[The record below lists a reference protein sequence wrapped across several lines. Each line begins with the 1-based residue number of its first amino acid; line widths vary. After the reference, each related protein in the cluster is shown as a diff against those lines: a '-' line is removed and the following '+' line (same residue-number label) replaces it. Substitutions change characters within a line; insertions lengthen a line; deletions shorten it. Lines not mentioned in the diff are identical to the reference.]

1 MDIKIQKRIYRICEM
16 VPGILVWL
24 TFAAAILVSLI
35 KPLWAIYFIII
46 FDLYWLFR
54 VTYLMIHVLMSWH
67 KYRGSLK
74 INWLVK
80 AKNQQY
86 FNDIY
91 HIIFLPT
98 YKEPLSVLKTTFKA
112 LTQIDYPLDKLIV
125 VLAGEKRDEAN
136 FLNNAQIIK
145 QQFADKFFKFLI
157 TVHPDNIVGEIAGKG
172 SNINWAGKRT
182 QELIDQLKL
191 PYKNIV
197 VTTLDVDS
205 CVHPMYF
212 AHLTYIFLTHKN
224 PWRTSYQPVALYN
237 NNIWESYPITRVVA
251 NSTTFWLLSDMARPE
266 RLFTFSSHSMSWQA
280 LVDVGF
286 WQNDIVTEDSRIF
299 WQCFVRYHGDYS
311 VTPLYIPVSM
321 DTVYTGSFW
330 QTMINQYK
338 QQRRWAYG
346 AENLPYL
353 IIYSLKQ
360 KTIPFIKKLR
370 YLWNMLEGYYSWATA
385 PIIIFILGRLPLY
398 FLDEV
403 ESGSMIVNNAPITLQ
418 WLMGIAM
425 FGLVVSAILS
435 TILLPPR
442 PAKKGYYTYVIM
454 ILQWILFPIAMIIF
468 GAIPATDS
476 QTRLLLGKYLG
487 FWVTTKE
494 RVSS

>member
-1 MDIKIQKRIYRICEM
+1 M
-16 VPGILVWL
+16 
-24 TFAAAILVSLI
+24 
-35 KPLWAIYFIII
+35 WAIYFIIV

-54 VTYLMIHVLMSWH
+54 VAYLMIHVLMSWY
-67 KYRGSLK
+67 KYQDHIK
-74 INWLVK
+74 INWFEIVK
-80 AKNQQY
+80 QQLR

-91 HIIFLPT
+91 HIIVLPT
-98 YKEPLSVLKTTFKA
+98 YQEPLSVLRTSFQA
-112 LTQIDYPLDKLIV
+112 LINIKYPLDKIIV
-125 VLAGEKRDEAN
+125 VLAGEKRDEVN
-136 FLNNAQIIK
+136 FLSSAEEIK
-145 QQFADKFFKFLI
+145 NKFAHKFFKFLI
-157 TVHPDNIVGEIAGKG
+157 TVHPDSIVGEIAGKG
-172 SNINWAGKRT
+172 SNINWAGHRV
-182 QELIDQLKL
+182 QELIDQLSI
-191 PYKNIV
+191 PYENIIV
-197 VTTLDVDS
+197 STLDVDS

-212 AHLTYIFLTHKN
+212 SYLAYIFLTHPK
-224 PWRTSYQPVALYN
+224 PLRTSYQPVALYN

-299 WQCFVRYHGDYS
+299 WQCFVRYGGDYS
-311 VTPLYIPVSM
+311 VTPMYIPISM

-330 QTMINQYK
+330 QTMVNQYK

-353 IIYSLKQ
+353 IIYSLWEKS
-360 KTIPFIKKLR
+360 IPFVKKLR

-398 FLDEV
+398 FLDET
-403 ESGSMIVNNAPITLQ
+403 ESSSILANNAPITLK

-425 FGLVVSAILS
+425 FGLVVSAVLS

-442 PAKKGYYTYVIM
+442 PAKKGYSAYFVM
-454 ILQWILFPIAMIIF
+454 IIQWILFPIAMIIF

-476 QTRLLLGKYLG
+476 QTRLMLGKYLG

-494 RVSS
+494 RVDKQ